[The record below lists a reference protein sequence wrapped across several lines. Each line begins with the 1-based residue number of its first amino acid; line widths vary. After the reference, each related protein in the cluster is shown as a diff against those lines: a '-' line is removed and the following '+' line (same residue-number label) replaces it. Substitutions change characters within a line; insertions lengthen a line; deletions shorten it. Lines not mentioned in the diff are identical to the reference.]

1 MQKENSFFF
10 SFPSASNFGKA
21 KVTKKGCKEQRK
33 HFDLMFWH
41 IGHYINEDMA
51 TSGIL
56 PMAAKFLRNCRKQL
70 EAFLSPH
77 NRCPS
82 ASHYRLLY
90 HQLLLLT
97 YIIFY
102 DYNLYR
108 GSLISWYIRN
118 DSHFTAR
125 IISFLYHLNL
135 SGDAFLQL
143 FHMADNSHMSARFGM
158 Q

>member
-56 PMAAKFLRNCRKQL
+56 PMAAKFLRNCRQ
-70 EAFLSPH
+70 
-77 NRCPS
+77 
-82 ASHYRLLY
+82 
-90 HQLLLLT
+90 T
-97 YIIFY
+97 V
-102 DYNLYR
+102 R
-108 GSLISWYIRN
+108 GVSIS
-118 DSHFTAR
+118 S
-125 IISFLYHLNL
+125 
-135 SGDAFLQL
+135 
-143 FHMADNSHMSARFGM
+143 
-158 Q
+158 